1 LPGQDLAWRDV
12 VLSGAAGAT
21 GLATRDAAL
30 LTPSEAAVI
39 HYTDSLDG
47 IETRHLEGFFVGWPY
62 PPSPETHLRLL
73 SGSDHVVLAI
83 DVERGQVIGFVTA
96 LTDGVLSGFI
106 PLLEVL
112 PAYQG
117 QGVGQALMT
126 RMLDRL
132 GHLPNIDLLC
142 DATVVPFYERFGMK
156 PVAGMALRRP
166 MG

>member
-1 LPGQDLAWRDV
+1 M
-12 VLSGAAGAT
+12 
-21 GLATRDAAL
+21 
-30 LTPSEAAVI
+30 I

-47 IETRHLEGFFVGWPY
+47 IETRQLEGFFVGWPH

-73 SGSDHVVLAI
+73 RGSDYVVLAI
-83 DVERGQVIGFVTA
+83 VEETGQVVGFVTA

-117 QGVGQALMT
+117 RGIGQALMT
-126 RMLDRL
+126 RILDRL
-132 GHLPNIDLLC
+132 GQLPNVDLLC
-142 DATVVPFYERFGMK
+142 DPEVVPFYKRFGMK
-156 PVAGMALRRP
+156 PVGGMALRRS

>member
-1 LPGQDLAWRDV
+1 MID
-12 VLSGAAGAT
+12 
-21 GLATRDAAL
+21 
-30 LTPSEAAVI
+30 
-39 HYTDSLDG
+39 YTDSLAG
-47 IETRHLEGFFVGWPY
+47 IAPGRLEGFFVGWPH

-73 SGSDHVVLAI
+73 AGSDHVVLAI
-83 DVERGQVIGFVTA
+83 DRETGQVVGFVTA

-117 QGVGQALMT
+117 QGIGQALMT

-132 GHLPNIDLLC
+132 GDLPNVDLLC
-142 DATVVPFYERFGMK
+142 DPDVVPFYELLGMK
-156 PVAGMALRRP
+156 PAGGMVLRRP

>member
-1 LPGQDLAWRDV
+1 MIDY
-12 VLSGAAGAT
+12 S
-21 GLATRDAAL
+21 
-30 LTPSEAAVI
+30 
-39 HYTDSLDG
+39 DSLDG
-47 IETRHLEGFFVGWPY
+47 VEPRHLAGFFDGWPH

-73 SGSDHVVLAI
+73 TGSDHVVLAI
-83 DVERGQVIGFVTA
+83 DRETGQVAGFVTA

-117 QGVGQALMT
+117 QGISRTLMT

-132 GHLPNIDLLC
+132 THLPNVDLLF
-142 DATVVPFYERFGMK
+142 DPELVPFYDRFGMQ
-156 PVAGMALRRP
+156 PAAGMVLRRP